1 MKLILILISTTLV
14 GCSTVGDPLEKRI
27 QADRNATMARI
38 QADLDARKAR
48 ADNKR
53 AEENVTCSKLS
64 DMPQSLSL
72 QEITKIQDAVKDQL
86 KDPWSA
92 HFKDIQ
98 GTSLRRQCSDRVWG
112 RQIVIA
118 KGFVNSKNSY
128 GGYAGWKN
136 INLYSSGN
144 VEIYG

>member
-1 MKLILILISTTLV
+1 M
-14 GCSTVGDPLEKRI
+14 E
-27 QADRNATMARI
+27 QARLDRESGF
-38 QADLDARKAR
+38 ARKQS
-48 ADNKR
+48 
-53 AEENVTCSKLS
+53 EEATTCGRLS
-64 DMPQSLSL
+64 DAPKSLSL